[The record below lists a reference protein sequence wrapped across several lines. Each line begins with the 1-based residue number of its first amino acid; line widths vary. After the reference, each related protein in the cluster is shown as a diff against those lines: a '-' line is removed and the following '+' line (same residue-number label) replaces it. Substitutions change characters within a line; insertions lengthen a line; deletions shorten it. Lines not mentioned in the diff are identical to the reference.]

1 MSNMYSAKL
10 YNFIMKISNYDLY
23 LAEEIVQR
31 VFIKIWETRCRL

>member
-1 MSNMYSAKL
+1 MYSAKL

-31 VFIKIWETRCRL
+31 VFIKIWETRCQL